1 MARSTGPSCRLCRRV
16 GEKLFL
22 KGARCLGPKC
32 AVDKRG
38 TPPGMHTLRK
48 RKRKLSD
55 RGLQLREKQK
65 ARYIYEVL
73 ERQFRRFFEEASKAP
88 GATGETLLQLLER
101 RLDSVVYRL
110 GFAES
115 RAQAR
120 QTVLHGHIA
129 VNGRKA
135 AIPSHVLKVG
145 DVIAWTARSQ
155 RTRRFE
161 AMKEAIGTQ
170 QISSWL
176 SLDAESM
183 AGRVLALPQPEE
195 VGARFNVA
203 AIVEYYS
210 R

>member
-1 MARSTGPSCRLCRRV
+1 MARSTEPSCRLCRRV

-120 QTVLHGHIA
+120 QIVHHGHIQ
-129 VNGRKA
+129 VRGRRTDV
-135 AIPSHVLKVG
+135 PSCLVEIG
-145 DVIAWTARSQ
+145 DVISFW
-155 RTRRFE
+155 E
-161 AMKEAIGTQ
+161 ASRDTVFYKALKENPPSRPVPA
-170 QISSWL
+170 WL
-176 SLDAESM
+176 SRDGEKLE
-183 AGRVLALPQPEE
+183 GKVLAVPSRSDIEISINE
-195 VGARFNVA
+195 K
-203 AIVEYYS
+203 AIVEYYA

>member
-1 MARSTGPSCRLCRRV
+1 MARSTDPSCRLCRRG

-101 RLDSVVYRL
+101 RVGSGGYRP
-110 GFAES
+110 G
-115 RAQAR
+115 
-120 QTVLHGHIA
+120 
-129 VNGRKA
+129 
-135 AIPSHVLKVG
+135 
-145 DVIAWTARSQ
+145 
-155 RTRRFE
+155 
-161 AMKEAIGTQ
+161 
-170 QISSWL
+170 
-176 SLDAESM
+176 
-183 AGRVLALPQPEE
+183 
-195 VGARFNVA
+195 GARARAPAPPAV
-203 AIVEYYS
+203 
-210 R
+210 